1 MLMDVVRVLCVLRE
15 VSERNRVATCHERRL
30 YGKSVSLWC
39 REGGSACV
47 AFFVCAHRA
56 ARLSDCTSQGY
67 GQYRSDVSVG
77 MFVCCG
83 GSLSPV
89 VLMKLHQ
96 CESCS
101 SSLLR

>member
-15 VSERNRVATCHERRL
+15 ESATSRAATCHERRL
-30 YGKSVSLWC
+30 CGNPVSLWC

-47 AFFVCAHRA
+47 AFFLCAHRA

-77 MFVCCG
+77 MFVCGG

-89 VLMKLHQ
+89 LMQAHQ
-96 CESCS
+96 CQGCS